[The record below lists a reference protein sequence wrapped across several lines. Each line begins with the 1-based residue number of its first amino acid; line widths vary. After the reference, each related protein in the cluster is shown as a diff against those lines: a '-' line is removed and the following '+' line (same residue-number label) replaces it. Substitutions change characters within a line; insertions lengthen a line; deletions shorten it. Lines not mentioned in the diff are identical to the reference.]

1 MANLNLRDRV
11 FDAKVLVFDKD
22 GTLIDFH
29 TIWGLRMVSA
39 AKSLVSAC
47 KGVDDLRDRLFRTVG
62 FSPERNQTLGCGP
75 LATAPIAEL
84 ETIVATVLYQA
95 GISWDEAVTL
105 SVEHLTK
112 RMVAPPAVDE
122 IRPRANLVS
131 LLRAFRDAEI
141 RLAVATTDNR
151 LPAEKCLE
159 VLGIEN
165 LIEQL
170 LCGDD
175 RASPRKPDPAVLL
188 DIAESF
194 GAPIDQVIMVGDTVS
209 DLKMAKAAG
218 AMAIAIT
225 GGAGSR
231 EDLEQ
236 QADVVID
243 SLEEISVI

>member
-1 MANLNLRDRV
+1 MANLNLRDCV

-29 TIWGLRMVSA
+29 TIWGSRMVSA
-39 AKSLVSAC
+39 AESMVSAC
-47 KGVDDLRDRLFRTVG
+47 KGGDDLRDRLFRTVG
-62 FSPERNQTLGCGP
+62 YSLERNQTFGSGP
-75 LATAPIAEL
+75 LAVAPIAEL

-95 GISWDEAVTL
+95 GISWDKAVTL
-105 SVEHLTK
+105 AVEHLTK
-112 RMVAPPAVDE
+112 RMVVPPAADE

-131 LLRAFRDAEI
+131 LLRTFRDAEI
-141 RLAVATTDNR
+141 RVAVATTDNR
-151 LPAEKCLE
+151 LPTENFLE
-159 VLGIEN
+159 VLGIES

-175 RASPRKPDPAVLL
+175 RTGPRKPDPAVLL

-194 GAPIDQVIMVGDTVS
+194 GAPIYKVIMVGDTVS
-209 DLKMAKAAG
+209 NLKMAKAAG
-218 AMAIAIT
+218 AMAVAIT

-231 EDLEQ
+231 EELEQ

>member
-1 MANLNLRDRV
+1 MAVLNPRDCV
-11 FDAKVLVFDKD
+11 FDVKVLVFDKD

-29 TIWGLRMVSA
+29 TIWGSRMVSA
-39 AKSLVSAC
+39 AESMISAC
-47 KGVDDLRDRLFRTVG
+47 QGGDDLRDQLFRTIG
-62 FSPERNQTLGCGP
+62 YSLERNQTLGCGP
-75 LATAPIAEL
+75 LATAPIVQL
-84 ETIVATVLYQA
+84 ETIVATVLHQA
-95 GISWDEAVTL
+95 GIPWDEAVL
-105 SVEHLTK
+105 LAVEHFTK
-112 RMVAPPAVDE
+112 RMVAHPAADE
-122 IRPRANLVS
+122 ISPRANLVS

-159 VLGIEN
+159 VLGIEI

-175 RASPRKPDPAVLL
+175 RTGPRKPDPAVLL

-231 EDLEQ
+231 GELEQ

-243 SLEEISVI
+243 SLEEICVI

>member
-29 TIWGLRMVSA
+29 TIWGSRMVSA

-47 KGVDDLRDRLFRTVG
+47 KGGDDLRDKLFRTVG
-62 FSPERNQTLGCGP
+62 FSLERNRTLGCGP

-131 LLRAFRDAEI
+131 LLGSFRDADI

-151 LPAEKCLE
+151 LPAENCLK
-159 VLGIEN
+159 VLGIEG

-175 RASPRKPDPAVLL
+175 RTGPRKPDPAVLL

-194 GAPIDQVIMVGDTVS
+194 GAPIYKVIMVGDTVS
-209 DLKMAKAAG
+209 DQKMAKTAG
-218 AMAIAIT
+218 AMAVAVT

-231 EDLEQ
+231 EELEQ
-236 QADVVID
+236 QADVMID

>member
-1 MANLNLRDRV
+1 MAILNLRNCV

-22 GTLIDFH
+22 GTLIDFD
-29 TIWGLRMVSA
+29 TIWGSRMVSA
-39 AKSLVSAC
+39 AESMILAC
-47 KGVDDLRDRLFRTVG
+47 QGGDDLRDRLYRTVG
-62 FSPERNQTLGCGP
+62 YSLERNQTLGSGP
-75 LATAPIAEL
+75 LATAPIVQL
-84 ETIVATVLYQA
+84 ETIVATVLHQA
-95 GISWDEAVTL
+95 GIPWDEATSL
-105 SVEHLTK
+105 AAEHLTE
-112 RMVAPPAVDE
+112 RMVAPPAADE

-175 RASPRKPDPAVLL
+175 RTSPRKPDPAVLL
-188 DIAESF
+188 GIAESF

-225 GGAGSR
+225 GGGGSR
-231 EDLEQ
+231 EELEQ

>member
-29 TIWGLRMVSA
+29 TIWGSRMVSA
-39 AKSLVSAC
+39 AESIVSAC
-47 KGVDDLRDRLFRTVG
+47 KGGDDLRDRLFRTVG
-62 FSPERNQTLGCGP
+62 FSLERNRTLGCGP

-112 RMVAPPAVDE
+112 RMAAPPAVDE
-122 IRPRANLVS
+122 IRPGANLVS
-131 LLRAFRDAEI
+131 LLGSFRDADI

-151 LPAEKCLE
+151 LPAENCLE
-159 VLGIEN
+159 VLGIES

-175 RASPRKPDPAVLL
+175 RTGPRKPDPAVLL

-194 GAPIDQVIMVGDTVS
+194 GAPIYKVIMVGDTVS

-218 AMAIAIT
+218 AMAVAVT

-231 EDLEQ
+231 EELEQ

>member
-1 MANLNLRDRV
+1 MAILNFRDCV

-29 TIWGLRMVSA
+29 TIWGSRMISA
-39 AKSLVSAC
+39 AESMISAC
-47 KGVDDLRDRLFRTVG
+47 QGGDDLRDQLFRTVG
-62 FSPERNQTLGCGP
+62 YSLDRNHTLGCGP
-75 LATAPIAEL
+75 LATAPIVQL

-95 GISWDEAVTL
+95 GILWDDATSL
-105 SVEHLTK
+105 AAEHLTK
-112 RMVAPPAVDE
+112 RMVALPTANE
-122 IRPRANLVS
+122 ISPRGNLAS
-131 LLRAFRDAEI
+131 LLQELRDAEI
-141 RLAVATTDNR
+141 RIAVATTDNR
-151 LPAEKCLE
+151 LTAEKCLE

-175 RASPRKPDPAVLL
+175 RTSPRKPDPAVLL
-188 DIAESF
+188 GIAESF

-225 GGAGSR
+225 GGGGSR
-231 EDLEQ
+231 EELEQ

>member
-11 FDAKVLVFDKD
+11 FDAKVVVFDKD

-29 TIWGLRMVSA
+29 TIWGSRMVSA
-39 AKSLVSAC
+39 AESILSAC
-47 KGVDDLRDRLFRTVG
+47 KGGDDLRDRLFRTVG
-62 FSPERNQTLGCGP
+62 FSLERNQTLGCGP

-105 SVEHLTK
+105 SVEYLTK

-122 IRPRANLVS
+122 IRARANLVS
-131 LLRAFRDAEI
+131 LLGSFRDADI

-151 LPAEKCLE
+151 LPAENCLE
-159 VLGIEN
+159 VLGIES

-170 LCGDD
+170 LCGDN
-175 RASPRKPDPAVLL
+175 RTGPRKPDPAVLL
-188 DIAESF
+188 GIAESF
-194 GAPIDQVIMVGDTVS
+194 GAPIYKVIMVGDTVS

-218 AMAIAIT
+218 AMAVAVT

-231 EDLEQ
+231 EELEQ

>member
-1 MANLNLRDRV
+1 MANLNLHDCV

-29 TIWGLRMVSA
+29 TIWGARMVSA
-39 AKSLVSAC
+39 AESIVSAC
-47 KGVDDLRDRLFRTVG
+47 KGNDDLRDQLFRTVG
-62 FSPERNQTLGCGP
+62 YSLERNQTFGSGP
-75 LATAPIAEL
+75 LAVAPIAEL

-105 SVEHLTK
+105 AVEHLTK
-112 RMVAPPAVDE
+112 RMVAPPAADE
-122 IRPRANLVS
+122 IRPRTNLVS
-131 LLRAFRDAEI
+131 LLRKFHDAEM

-151 LPAEKCLE
+151 LSTKHCLE
-159 VLGIEN
+159 VLGIES

-175 RASPRKPDPAVLL
+175 QTGSRKPDPAVLL

-194 GAPIDQVIMVGDTVS
+194 SAPINKVIMVGDTVS

-218 AMAIAIT
+218 AMAVAVT

-231 EDLEQ
+231 DELEQ